1 MGAGLRIRRAH
12 VSEGEALS
20 ELAMRS
26 KAFWGYDDA
35 FMEQCRAELTV
46 APEAITAGEVW
57 VATDDE
63 GRILGQVQLVP
74 ESGESRAIELH
85 MIFVEPEAIGSGV
98 GRMLWEHAE
107 ARARALGGETLG
119 LDADP
124 NAVPFYERMGMRI
137 VGESPSGSIPG
148 RFLPRMA
155 KSLLTGSSGRA
166 A

>member
-1 MGAGLRIRRAH
+1 MPAGPRIRRA
-12 VSEGEALS
+12 VASEAEALS

-35 FMEQCRAELTV
+35 FMEQCRVELTV
-46 APEAITAGEVW
+46 TPEAIAAGEVW
-57 VATDDE
+57 VATDVQD
-63 GRILGQVQLVP
+63 RILGQVQLVP
-74 ESGESRAIELH
+74 DSGGSRAIELH
-85 MIFVEPEAIGSGV
+85 MIFVDPGAIGSGV
-98 GRMLWEHAE
+98 GRALWAHAE

-137 VGESPSGSIPG
+137 VGKSPSDSIPG

-155 KSLLTGSSGRA
+155 KSLVTGSSGRA

>member
-1 MGAGLRIRRAH
+1 MPAGLRIRRA
-12 VSEGEALS
+12 VEAEAAPLS

-26 KAFWGYDDA
+26 KAHWGYDDA

-46 APEAITAGEVW
+46 TPEAIAAGEVW

-63 GRILGQVQLVP
+63 DRILGQVQLIP

-85 MIFVEPEAIGSGV
+85 MIFVEPGAIGCGV
-98 GRMLWEHAE
+98 GRALWAHAE
-107 ARARALGGETLG
+107 ARARALGGEALG

-148 RFLPRMA
+148 RFLPRME
-155 KSLLTGSSGRA
+155 KQLA
-166 A
+166 AGAPDQAA